1 MAKYL
6 LAYTG
11 DAVQPATEDDGKAV
25 MDAWIAWFT
34 TVGEAVVD
42 PGNPI
47 GPSVTVAA
55 DGSVSEGGTS
65 RIGGYS
71 VISADSLEA
80 ATALA
85 QSCPHLQAGGTVEVY
100 ETYDVM

>member
-11 DAVQPATEDDGKAV
+11 DATPPATEDEGKAV
-25 MDAWIAWFT
+25 MDGWIAWFT

-80 ATALA
+80 ATAFA
-85 QSCPHLQAGGTVEVY
+85 QSCPHLAAGGTVEVY